1 MGTSSV
7 IQSRDHV
14 REPEKVQLNLS
25 TYLLM
30 VLESGVTGRVITR
43 TTLPTVYDKCIKI
56 HL

>member
-1 MGTSSV
+1 MGTTGV
-7 IQSRDHV
+7 IQSRDHLC
-14 REPEKVQLNLS
+14 EPEKVQLNLS

-43 TTLPTVYDKCIKI
+43 TALPTVYAECIKI